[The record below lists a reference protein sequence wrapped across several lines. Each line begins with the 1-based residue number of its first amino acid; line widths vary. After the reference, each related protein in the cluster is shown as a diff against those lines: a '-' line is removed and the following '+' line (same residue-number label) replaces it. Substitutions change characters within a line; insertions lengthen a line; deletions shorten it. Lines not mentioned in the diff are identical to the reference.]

1 MPANLESSA
10 VARELDKVSF
20 HPSYNYLNGNI
31 ALWNKLKRENIEVVS
46 VV

>member
-20 HPSYNYLNGNI
+20 HPSNCLNGNI
-31 ALWNKLKRENIEVVS
+31 ALGNKLKRENIEVVS